1 MTPIAAQVA
10 HTLPRVLSLFDRDP
24 RSACY
29 GIGDR
34 QHVSWCTKD
43 YANGT
48 QQALAH
54 GLARLLHDGA
64 LPPFCPPG
72 QASRVVESAF
82 AGLARITR
90 SDGSL
95 EEAFPYESSFCVT
108 ALGLHDLLWAHRLC
122 PPDTPATRARRL
134 AALAPLARFLLRADE
149 RHGFISNHLAT
160 AAGALYL
167 WHAETGDAAAER
179 CGGLLLRRIL
189 EHASPEGWFREYDGA
204 DPGYQSLCLHYL
216 ALLHVARPDL
226 GLMPHLCRGI
236 DFLTHFVFPDGSFGG
251 IFGSRRTRFYY
262 PTAAALLAESH
273 PPAAALHA
281 AMSASIAAMN
291 CVTLACMDDDNLAPM
306 FNAYA
311 CAASISVPQETGAL
325 PCAAPAPLRRFP
337 GAGLAVYNTTAHYTV
352 VAVGLGG
359 AYESASKVDG
369 SHMTDGGSLLRRGD
383 RLWSTQCRD
392 PQATALLSD
401 DGLDVTCRAVRVL
414 RRRPA
419 PLQLLCL
426 RLLAMTVMRVPAVS
440 RLIKRLLAFLLMGKK
455 SFHPVAIRRRI
466 DMSGGRPAVTA
477 APVGPLPSGTVFEA
491 QGGTSLSIHMA
502 SAGYWQRTEAQE

>member
-10 HTLPRVLSLFDRDP
+10 NSLSRVLSLFDRDP
-24 RSACY
+24 RSASY

-54 GLARLLHDGA
+54 GLARLLHDGT
-64 LPPFCPPG
+64 LPPFCPPE
-72 QASRVVESAF
+72 QVARVVESAF
-82 AGLARITR
+82 AGLARIAR

-122 PPDTPATRARRL
+122 PPDSPAAHRRRL
-134 AALAPLARFLLRADE
+134 AALAPLAHFLLRADE

-167 WHAETGDAAAER
+167 WHTETGDTAAER
-179 CGGLLLRRIL
+179 CGALLLRRIL
-189 EHASPEGWFREYDGA
+189 DHASPEGWFQEYDGA

-216 ALLHVARPDL
+216 ALLHAARPDL
-226 GLMPHLCRGI
+226 GLLPRLCQGI

-251 IFGSRRTRFYY
+251 VFGSRRTRFYY
-262 PTAAALLAESH
+262 PTAAAMLAEQH

-281 AMSASIAAMN
+281 AMSASIANMN
-291 CVTLACMDDDNLAPM
+291 CVTLSCMDDDNLAPM
-306 FNAYA
+306 FNAYV
-311 CAASISVPQETGAL
+311 CAASAAPQTTGPL
-325 PCAAPAPLRRFP
+325 PCATPAPLRRFP
-337 GAGLAVYNTTAHYTV
+337 EAGLAIYNTAAHYTV

-359 AYESASKVDG
+359 ACESVSRADLRHV
-369 SHMTDGGSLLRRGD
+369 TDGGSLLRRGG
-383 RLWSTQCRD
+383 RLWSTQCHD
-392 PQATALLSD
+392 PKAEVSLSD
-401 DGLDVTCRAVRVL
+401 DGLTVTCRAVRVL
-414 RRRPA
+414 RRRPTSM
-419 PLQLLCL
+419 QLLCL
-426 RLLAMTVMRVPAVS
+426 RLLAMTVMRLPAAS

-455 SFHPVAIRRRI
+455 DFHPVAIRRHI
-466 DMSGGRPAVTA
+466 DMRGPLPAVTA
-477 APVGPLPSGTVFEA
+477 GPVSDLPAGTTFEA
-491 QGGTSLSIHMA
+491 QGGVSLSIHMA
-502 SAGYWQRTEAQE
+502 SAGYWQRTEMQQ